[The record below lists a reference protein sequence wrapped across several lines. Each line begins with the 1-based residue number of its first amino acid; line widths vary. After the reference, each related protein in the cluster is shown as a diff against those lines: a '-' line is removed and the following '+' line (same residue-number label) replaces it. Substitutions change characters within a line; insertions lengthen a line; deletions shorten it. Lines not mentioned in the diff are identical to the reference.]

1 MKMNKIKI
9 VITDDHQII
18 RDGIVAGFKF
28 DKNFEI
34 VGEASNETEL
44 LELLKT
50 VEPDIIIMDINMPGR
65 SGIEITEDLSDKYN
79 IIMFSAITD
88 AETVVKALKAGA
100 KGFLPKDT
108 MRNEIKK
115 AVISVYN
122 GEEYISEDVANELI
136 VNYING
142 DKEIKIEPSGIEKL
156 TKREIEIVANIAEGN
171 TYKEIGEK
179 LFISFRTVETHKT
192 HIMQKLGLRNL
203 AEVIKFAI
211 KNKIIEI

>member
-1 MKMNKIKI
+1 MKMDKIKI
-9 VITDDHQII
+9 IITDDHQII

-34 VGEASNETEL
+34 IGEASNETEL
-44 LELLKT
+44 LE
-50 VEPDIIIMDINMPGR
+50 PDVIIMDINMPGR
-65 SGIEITEDLSDKYN
+65 SGIEITESLSDKYR

-88 AETVVKALKAGA
+88 AETVVKALKVGA

-108 MRNEIKK
+108 MRTEIKK
-115 AVISVYN
+115 AVTSVYN

-136 VNYING
+136 VNYISG
-142 DKEIKIEPSGIEKL
+142 DKEIKVEPTGIEKL

>member
-1 MKMNKIKI
+1 MDKIKI

-34 VGEASNETEL
+34 IGEASNETEL
-44 LELLKT
+44 IELLKT
-50 VEPDIIIMDINMPGR
+50 VEPDVIIMDINMPGR
-65 SGIEITEDLSDKYN
+65 SGIEITESLSDKYN

-115 AVISVYN
+115 AVTSVFY

-142 DKEIKIEPSGIEKL
+142 DKEIKVEPTGIEKL

-203 AEVIKFAI
+203 AEIIKFAI

>member
-1 MKMNKIKI
+1 MKMDKIKI

-18 RDGIVAGFKF
+18 RDGIIAGFKF
-28 DKNFEI
+28 DKNFEV

-44 LELLKT
+44 QELLNT
-50 VEPDIIIMDINMPGR
+50 VKPDIIIMDINMPGS
-65 SGIEITEDLSDKYN
+65 SGIKITESLSDKYK

-88 AETVVKALKAGA
+88 AETVVNALKAGA

-115 AVISVYN
+115 AVVSVYN

-142 DKEIKIEPSGIEKL
+142 DKEIKVEPSGIEKL

-192 HIMQKLGLRNL
+192 HIMQKLGLRNI

>member
-1 MKMNKIKI
+1 MDKIKVI
-9 VITDDHQII
+9 ITDDHQII
-18 RDGIVAGFKF
+18 RDGIIAGFKF
-28 DKNFEI
+28 DENFEI

-44 LELLKT
+44 LNILKSVT
-50 VEPDIIIMDINMPGR
+50 PHVILMDINMPGK
-65 SGIEITEDLSDKYN
+65 SGIEITESLSSRYK
-79 IIMFSAITD
+79 IIMFSAVTD
-88 AETVVKALKAGA
+88 AETVVRALKVGA

-115 AVISVYN
+115 AVTTVFN
-122 GEEYISEDVANELI
+122 GEEYISEDIANELI
-136 VNYING
+136 VNYIKS
-142 DKEIKIEPSGIEKL
+142 DKDIKLEPTGIEKL

>member
-1 MKMNKIKI
+1 MDKIKI

-28 DKNFEI
+28 DKNFDI

-44 LELLKT
+44 LKLLKT
-50 VEPDIIIMDINMPGR
+50 VNPDIIIMDINMPGR
-65 SGIEITEDLSDKYN
+65 SGIEITESLSDKYN

-108 MRNEIKK
+108 MRTEIKK
-115 AVISVYN
+115 AVSSVFN

-142 DKEIKIEPSGIEKL
+142 DKEIEVKSTGIEKL

-211 KNKIIEI
+211 KNKIIKI

>member
-1 MKMNKIKI
+1 MDKIKI
-9 VITDDHQII
+9 IITDDHQII
-18 RDGIVAGFKF
+18 RDGIVAGFRF
-28 DKNFEI
+28 DKGFEI
-34 VGEASNETEL
+34 IGEASNETEL
-44 LELLKT
+44 LELLKRA
-50 VEPDIIIMDINMPGR
+50 EPDVIIMDINMPGR
-65 SGIEITEDLSDKYN
+65 SGIEITESLSDKYK

-88 AETVVKALKAGA
+88 AETVVNALKVGA

-115 AVISVYN
+115 AVTSVYN

-136 VNYING
+136 VNYISG
-142 DKEIKIEPSGIEKL
+142 DKEIKVEPSGIEKL